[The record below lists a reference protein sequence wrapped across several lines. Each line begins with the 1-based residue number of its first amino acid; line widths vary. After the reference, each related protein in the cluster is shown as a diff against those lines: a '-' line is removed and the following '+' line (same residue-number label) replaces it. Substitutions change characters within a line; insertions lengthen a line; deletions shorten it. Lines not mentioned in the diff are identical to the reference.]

1 MPDGRRPTPG
11 GWSRGRGG
19 LSRERFWIP
28 AHLAFELALVSC
40 LVALW
45 TMPSVR
51 TPLLVGL
58 ASHVLMRLWSAVD
71 FISQG
76 AGLRAGRA
84 GLHPAPRWRGSG
96 SPAGPARVRVASA
109 LARGPPASASL
120 ALPGPH
126 AIGHPLVEVRRA
138 HDRLDAPEPHP
149 LADWVAHT
157 GERDT
162 DAAALRLLDEVQ
174 ERVTGSG
181 VDEVHRTSVQQH
193 LLRRRV
199 GRRQRGS
206 QPVVEV
212 ADARKEQI

>member
-1 MPDGRRPTPG
+1 MDQRDRATGSGGRGAPTRPVWAPGSRAIPERMPWTTRMSASRVSGPTSSAGRPMPDGRRPTPG

-84 GLHPAPRWRGSG
+84 GLHPAGGGTGLDPAQPG
-96 SPAGPARVRVASA
+96 SPASR
-109 LARGPPASASL
+109 
-120 ALPGPH
+120 PH
-126 AIGHPLVEVRRA
+126 HLWRRA
-138 HDRLDAPEPHP
+138 RRA
-149 LADWVAHT
+149 
-157 GERDT
+157 
-162 DAAALRLLDEVQ
+162 
-174 ERVTGSG
+174 GSG
-181 VDEVHRTSVQQH
+181 GAAPAVR
-193 LLRRRV
+193 LAPL
-199 GRRQRGS
+199 GF
-206 QPVVEV
+206 
-212 ADARKEQI
+212 A